1 MVVLGADD
9 AGFFRRVPV
18 SAPPAPRPRDN
29 VPQMSGGISISF
41 SDVAKRYDLR
51 VVFRAVSGKARPG
64 EVLVITGP
72 NGSGKSTLLAILC
85 GLLRPTRGDVRYR
98 SRGGEDLPRDTWG
111 RHLGVVAP
119 SMAVYEELTALE
131 NLRFYARVRG
141 LALDDADHRELL
153 ERVGLDPSRKTP
165 VRGFSTGMAQRLKIA
180 QALLHDPG
188 VLFLD
193 EPSSNLDPSGQDWL
207 ETHVRTLVDEGR
219 TVVLATNDR
228 REMTWGSRNVSLAG

>member
-1 MVVLGADD
+1 
-9 AGFFRRVPV
+9 
-18 SAPPAPRPRDN
+18 
-29 VPQMSGGISISF
+29 MSNGISISF

-51 VVFRAVSGKARPG
+51 VVFRGVSGEAEPG

-85 GLLRPTRGDVRYR
+85 GLLRPTRGEVRYR
-98 SRGGEDLPRDTWG
+98 WHGGEDLPRDSWG

-119 SMAVYEELTALE
+119 SMAVYDELTALE

-141 LALDDADHRELL
+141 LARKDSDHRALL
-153 ERVGLDPSRKTP
+153 ERVGLDADRSTP
-165 VRGFSTGMAQRLKIA
+165 VRGYSTGMAQRLKIA
-180 QALLHDPG
+180 QALLHDPE

-193 EPSSNLDPSGQDWL
+193 EPSSNLDPAGQDWL
-207 ETHVRTLVDEGR
+207 EGHVRDLVAEDR

-228 REMTWGSRNVSLAG
+228 REMTWGSRNVLLVG